1 MDRREIELIDFLRIL
16 WWGKWIIL
24 ACLAVG
30 TGLALL
36 YTTTHDTTYSGSTR
50 YLIHE
55 YVSAAFD
62 GYHDEAVIAFDN
74 ALALA
79 LADLPSKSPGVT
91 ASFVKGQLVMTH
103 NNAVSSAD
111 VNRALNQADETFR
124 NQLQNRLAEEL
135 VHVSVKG
142 ALQEASH
149 RRQIEILKLGMGQE
163 SSSQDAPISV
173 ALANLHTSLAQDQ
186 VYIELIASIDPA
198 TLFEIRPV
206 GQPVVTASSRDP
218 LATLLVAAFVAL
230 FFGAV
235 LTLFVHYLIETRT
248 QRTKA

>member
-16 WWGKWIIL
+16 WWGKWIFL

-36 YTTTHDTTYSGSTR
+36 YTTTQDTTYSGSAR

-62 GYHDEAVIAFDN
+62 GYRDATIAFDN
-74 ALALA
+74 ALELA
-79 LADLPSKSPGVT
+79 LADLPPKSPGVT
-91 ASFVKGQLVMTH
+91 ASLVGGQLILAH
-103 NNAVSSAD
+103 NNAVSSEAVD
-111 VNRALNQADETFR
+111 RALNQADETFR
-124 NQLQNRLAEEL
+124 KQLQNRLADAL
-135 VHVSVKG
+135 VHVSVNG

-173 ALANLHTSLAQDQ
+173 ALANLHTSLAQVQ
-186 VYIELIASIDPA
+186 ATMELTASIDPA
-198 TLFEIRPV
+198 TLFETRPV
-206 GQPVVTASSRDP
+206 GQPAVTASTPDP

-235 LTLFVHYLIETRT
+235 LTLFVHYLIGTRT